1 MKENRFFNYLM
12 VYEKSDFTQNKYTY
26 SNFQQTAADVYISRC
41 DKAPFGN
48 SKITLFKGF
57 KNEGQQRSQI

>member
-1 MKENRFFNYLM
+1 M

-26 SNFQQTAADVYISRC
+26 SNFQQTAADVYISCC